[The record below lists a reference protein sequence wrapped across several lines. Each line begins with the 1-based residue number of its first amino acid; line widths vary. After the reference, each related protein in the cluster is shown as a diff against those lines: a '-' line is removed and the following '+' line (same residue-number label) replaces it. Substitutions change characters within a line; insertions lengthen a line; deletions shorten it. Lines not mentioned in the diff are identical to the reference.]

1 MQLMTIITLIL
12 GILCGLTPQDTF
24 VSHKFLGKERPMANH
39 QTKGSEQ
46 LLRWISKPQLYISTL
61 ILLTALWRQNTNLM
75 VLFMGMVLVAAP
87 LLWTDFSARIIT
99 RIGHLAGVAAIMLL
113 LLIISN
119 RISPQYD
126 ASNIYPYS
134 SYIFVGIV
142 SVTLVMFIINLG
154 SWGYLFQLLV
164 VVSFV
169 IFYGPE
175 GLGDALF
182 PMMFLLGTLISTQGM
197 NLNHSSAHRLKN
209 SVLTYQAATVVSLL
223 VMVFC
228 QVI

>member
-1 MQLMTIITLIL
+1 MSTSALANLLQL
-12 GILCGLTPQDTF
+12 
-24 VSHKFLGKERPMANH
+24 
-39 QTKGSEQ
+39 Q
-46 LLRWISKPQLYISTL
+46 LKAYVKAT
-61 ILLTALWRQNTNLM
+61 
-75 VLFMGMVLVAAP
+75 
-87 LLWTDFSARIIT
+87 SA
-99 RIGHLAGVAAIMLL
+99 
-113 LLIISN
+113 
-119 RISPQYD
+119 QYD
-126 ASNIYPYS
+126 ASNIYLYS

-142 SVTLVMFIINLG
+142 SLTLVMFIINLG

-182 PMMFLLGTLISTQGM
+182 PVMFLLGTLISTQGM

-209 SVLTYQAATVVSLL
+209 SALTYQAATVVSLL